1 MVPFITG
8 PWSGIPNLLITLGY
22 GLVIIIVAAVW
33 ADRYGKGYA
42 PVVLVALM
50 SGLQIMVSFTS
61 AKFVGLTFGGQTF
74 FIIAGSLMYPLLA
87 CGEDYINE
95 FYGRKLA
102 KSSVFAQMIVRVL
115 STLFLIWIIFLP
127 APANGQEN
135 FDMFA
140 KLMGIVPRVAFASI
154 TATYIGGLLN
164 VNIFAKLKARTK
176 GSMLWLRVF
185 VSTTVGLTVN
195 ALIFTLLAFVGV
207 RPWDQ
212 IVQMVI
218 LSVSVRTVTGVVELA
233 FLYFMKF
240 LQKAGVILK
249 DAQDL
254 VISPTPLASGE

>member
-8 PWSGIPNLLITLGY
+8 AWSGIPNLFITLGY
-22 GLVIIIVAAVW
+22 GLVIIIVAAIW

-42 PVVLVALM
+42 PVILVALM

-95 FYGRKLA
+95 FYGKKLA
-102 KSSVFAQMIVRVL
+102 KSSVLAQLIVRVL
-115 STLFLIWIIFLP
+115 TTLFLVWIIFLP
-127 APANGQEN
+127 APESGQEN

-154 TATYIGGLLN
+154 TATYLGGLLN
-164 VNIFAKLKARTK
+164 VHLFAKIKEKTK
-176 GSMLWLRVF
+176 GNMLWLRVT
-185 VSTTVGLTVN
+185 VSTTVGLTLN
-195 ALIFTLLAFVGV
+195 AFIFTLLAFVGV

-212 IVQMVI
+212 IVQMVV
-218 LSVSVRTVTGVVELA
+218 LSVSVRLVTGVVELL

-240 LQKAGVILK
+240 LQKSGVILK
-249 DAQDL
+249 DAKDL
-254 VISPTPLASGE
+254 VISPTDLAVSE